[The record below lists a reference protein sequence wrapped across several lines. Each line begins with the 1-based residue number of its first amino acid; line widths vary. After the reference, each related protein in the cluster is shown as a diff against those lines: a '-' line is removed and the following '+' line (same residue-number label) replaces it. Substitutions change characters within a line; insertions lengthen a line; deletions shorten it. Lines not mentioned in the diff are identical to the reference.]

1 MVRRDQRSGELQ
13 TIRGPQ
19 GVRTQQTLGRSTR
32 RIRRY
37 NFVPTVGEPA
47 GYG

>member
-19 GVRTQQTLGRSTR
+19 GVRTQQTLGRSTSPSEVAP
-32 RIRRY
+32 Y
-37 NFVPTVGEPA
+37 E
-47 GYG
+47 